1 VRSRIFLVLAAVI
14 VLVPWITALY
24 DWPPS
29 ERRALVLLMVA
40 AILWATEAIPLFLT
54 GIAVLGVSLAWILPT
69 LQAFDPS
76 ITAETFT
83 GAFFSPVILLFL
95 GGFVLSAGLSR
106 AALDRRIAEFVLRRS
121 GGGLPRTTAAVLALT
136 AGLSMWLSNTATAA
150 MMLGIV
156 APLMSEIPEGDRG
169 RLALLMAVPIG
180 ANLGGLVTPVGS
192 PPNAIALAFFPGTP
206 PGFLTWMAMALPATV
221 ATAVLGWL
229 LLQLFFS
236 SEATV
241 RLPPE
246 TEDPMG
252 MRARS
257 VIVVTGLTVLGWFTG
272 PLHGLHPGVVALLPV
287 LYYFGSGQLGRND
300 WLRLPWDVLMMMGGG
315 LCLGAVVQTS
325 GLADRLVSGLPAD
338 GDTLLVGVIA
348 GAVVLSSVM
357 SNTAAAN
364 LLLPLA
370 ATFGGASAEA
380 LLTAIAL
387 SCSVAMA
394 LPVSTPP
401 NAMAYASGELR
412 AADWLLVGLPLS
424 AAGGALIW
432 LSAVYWWPLLG
443 IA

>member
-1 VRSRIFLVLAAVI
+1 VRSRIFLVLPAVL

-24 DWPPS
+24 DWPPP

-40 AILWATEAIPLFLT
+40 AILWATAAIPLFLT

-69 LQAFDPS
+69 LQAFAPS
-76 ITAETFT
+76 TTAETFT